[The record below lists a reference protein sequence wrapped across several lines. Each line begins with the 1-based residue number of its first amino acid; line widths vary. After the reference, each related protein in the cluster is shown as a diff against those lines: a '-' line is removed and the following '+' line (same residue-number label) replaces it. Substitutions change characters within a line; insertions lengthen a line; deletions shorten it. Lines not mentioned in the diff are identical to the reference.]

1 MQCSPPKR
9 SYWGVVAGSKT
20 MICLFIFTAD
30 FIEINSIYKNR
41 SKFHIALL
49 YFFANGQSD
58 PVYVTCVCEMEHVMN
73 T

>member
-1 MQCSPPKR
+1 
-9 SYWGVVAGSKT
+9 
-20 MICLFIFTAD
+20 MICLFMFTAD
-30 FIEINSIYKNR
+30 LIEIISIYKNR